1 MSPRA
6 CTQASQFVQRFH
18 SERKTK
24 LNLLLESE
32 RWRQA
37 DVPAEF
43 QTIADHVTSTGGR
56 TDADGGPS
64 EPQGQ
69 LRVPW
74 RQLHVAERK
83 GRQLGSN
90 QRAGSGRPG

>member
-1 MSPRA
+1 M
-6 CTQASQFVQRFH
+6 QRFH

-43 QTIADHVTSTGGR
+43 QTIADHVTSTGETPAGEEFR
-56 TDADGGPS
+56 ILSRGCSYGYRQANG
-64 EPQGQ
+64 GQ
-69 LRVPW
+69 LGVMPKCLVTAPVRT
-74 RQLHVAERK
+74 AEC
-83 GRQLGSN
+83 
-90 QRAGSGRPG
+90 

>member
-1 MSPRA
+1 M
-6 CTQASQFVQRFH
+6 QRFH

-43 QTIADHVTSTGGR
+43 QTIADHVTATGG
-56 TDADGGPS
+56 AQGPGLAS
-64 EPQGQ
+64 
-69 LRVPW
+69 
-74 RQLHVAERK
+74 
-83 GRQLGSN
+83 GSIV
-90 QRAGSGRPG
+90 